1 MLDVTKRVL
10 LFVED
15 DDSLL
20 QQMKEY
26 FINLD
31 NEVYTATS
39 LEEAKKA
46 VQSIAFDAIV
56 LDVFYLMDQD

>member
-39 LEEAKKA
+39 LEEAKK
-46 VQSIAFDAIV
+46 SRSKHCI
-56 LDVFYLMDQD
+56 